1 MGKISVMNKIQQLL
15 QLTRDYFLAGVPVIE
30 ILNECPNS
38 ETRAVV
44 LKEYMRLDVELM
56 LRDQRSLGGTSG
68 AVRC

>member
-1 MGKISVMNKIQQLL
+1 MTKLQFLL
-15 QLTRDYFLAGVPVIE
+15 QLTRDYFLVGIPVIE
-30 ILNECPNS
+30 ILNECPNT
-38 ETRAVV
+38 ELRAVV